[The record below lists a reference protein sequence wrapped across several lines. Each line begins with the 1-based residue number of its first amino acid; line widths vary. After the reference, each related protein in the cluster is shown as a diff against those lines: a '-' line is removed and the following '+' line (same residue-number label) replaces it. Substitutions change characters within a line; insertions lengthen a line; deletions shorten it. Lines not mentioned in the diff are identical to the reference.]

1 MVIIFYDAGEDKIY
15 ICTETDKTKV
25 VSLNDPNI
33 MDYIPNDDVLYVE
46 NAHFITKQQ
55 FGEWLSGD
63 LEIGSSS
70 DNEEVSRFQGFLD
83 PGPKLQKAPFT
94 QPGQPNASVSAQK
107 KFFIHPKHNGTI
119 IIGDISTPKYPK
131 GIVMNGK
138 WHFISIDEIG
148 EDVLDES
155 QNFKWAVAKGKIE
168 VVDSEYVK
176 QNMHKQKNKVSPSE
190 AALNAIL
197 VPANMKAEA
206 AAEQGGVHGTAGLD
220 IPEIFVEG

>member
-55 FGEWLSGD
+55 FGDWLSGG
-63 LEIGSSS
+63 LEINSAQG
-70 DNEEVSRFQGFLD
+70 NEEVSRFQGFLD
-83 PGPKLQKAPFT
+83 PGPKMQKVPFT
-94 QPGQPNASVSAQK
+94 QHEESHVSSAPK
-107 KFFIHPKHNGTI
+107 KFYIHPKHNGTI
-119 IIGDISTPKYPK
+119 IIGDISTAKYPK
-131 GIVMNGK
+131 GIAMNGK
-138 WHFISIDEIG
+138 WHFIAVDDIG
-148 EDVLDES
+148 EDVLEES
-155 QNFKWAVAKGKIE
+155 QNFKWALAKGKIE

-206 AAEQGGVHGTAGLD
+206 AAGQGGVHGTAGLD